1 MCPGCGLFIRQPLF
15 GLQVAL
21 LEQNTDRLVLIEFFA
36 PWCASCKAL
45 YPKLSKFCEQ
55 NPNIV
60 IGKVNFEENR
70 EIAKKLGVKVRT
82 HSSLACASV
91 HVSSGTP
98 GFRPGAGGKALLTCH
113 AQLHTLMA
121 ISATTMAPDASWSSL
136 PLHIKLFY
144 LVHGF
149 RA

>member
-1 MCPGCGLFIRQPLF
+1 MLRRIVRLADVFPGCGLFKRQPLL

-45 YPKLSKFCEQ
+45 YPKLSKFCEE

-82 HSSLACASV
+82 CSSLVCALV
-91 HVSSGTP
+91 HFYLRHQALGLV
-98 GFRPGAGGKALLTCH
+98 RPGAGGKVALNM
-113 AQLHTLMA
+113 LHTA
-121 ISATTMAPDASWSSL
+121 
-136 PLHIKLFY
+136 
-144 LVHGF
+144 VHPRSYFSHRNGS
-149 RA
+149 